1 MNPHY
6 AKRAQALVDFA
17 LSLSDSAKDLEH
29 AGLRGRAREVFAK
42 DLFAPFLSPDIG
54 ICTGLAVD
62 SEGNASR
69 QIDIIVYDRTLIPT
83 LLFTGEEGVVPIE
96 SVLAT
101 VEVKSELSRHELLN
115 AVENARSV
123 KKLQPKY
130 IEIEN
135 GSPDKLSPLCCV
147 FAFDS
152 DCTSTREVCRLKQV
166 VAEANE
172 KCEQKVYVPL
182 SGICIGDKSFI
193 QCTKIEHGVVPEP
206 TFNTY
211 ESKSAIRFLVFL
223 VDQISIQKSQRSK
236 MLMFH
241 YFLENDNRA

>member
-1 MNPHY
+1 MSQHY
-6 AKRAQALVDFA
+6 AKRAQALVNYA
-17 LSLSDSAKDLEH
+17 LSLSDSVRDLEH

-62 SEGNASR
+62 SEGKASR
-69 QIDIIVYDRTLIPT
+69 QIDVIVYDRTLIPT

-101 VEVKSELSRHELLN
+101 VEVKSTLTRHELRG

-123 KKLQPKY
+123 KNLQPKY
-130 IEIEN
+130 IEIKGDFVE
-135 GSPDKLSPLCCV
+135 KLSPLCCL

-152 DCTSTREVCRLKQV
+152 DYNSALEVDRLKMV

-172 KCEQKVYVPL
+172 TSDQKVYIPL
-182 SGICIGDKSFI
+182 SGICIGDKWFAECTGYERRDVPVPSFTTHEI
-193 QCTKIEHGVVPEP
+193 TPAV
-206 TFNTY
+206 
-211 ESKSAIRFLVFL
+211 RFLVFL
-223 VDQISIQKSQRSK
+223 VDQISVQKSQRSK

-241 YFLENDNRA
+241 YFLENGNGS